1 MKSRIL
7 FQILTFSTLAIPC
20 HLQGSECD
28 GRFQDGVPE
37 YAQIPHYR
45 YPSPPSSY
53 HSALAWA
60 NVILGR
66 DSYGTRGTVIVR
78 KLELWEITGNSRKN
92 IAEKLLCEGCTDP
105 KDLPFGYLW
114 PISQW
119 TQDTSWAKENEGY
132 RFIITPEKYIEAPVY
147 QNPDM
152 IYHFWQANWPRPI
165 TKSGST
171 YATRA
176 EVLVTGN
183 AMINIGFDH
192 YKQIDSVDNKEGASS
207 KWVCADSEWQE
218 IIAGDFGSS
227 QPPIRGLIPPLTLIL
242 LKEKIT
248 KFNPPISRVK
258 SSDKRKNK
266 TIE

>member
-1 MKSRIL
+1 MKAIIL
-7 FQILTFSTLAIPC
+7 FQIFIFSTLVIPC
-20 HLQGSECD
+20 HLQGSECV
-28 GRFQDGVPE
+28 GRFQDGVPG

-45 YPSPPSSY
+45 YPYPPPISKIDYY

-66 DSYGTRGTVIVR
+66 DSYGTTGSVIVR
-78 KLELWEITGNSRKN
+78 KLELWEITGNSRKI

-132 RFIITPEKYIEAPVY
+132 KFIITAEKYIEAPVN

-152 IYHFWQANWPRPI
+152 IYHFWQANWPRPN
-165 TKSGST
+165 TNPGST
-171 YATRA
+171 YAARA

-192 YKQIDSVDNKEGASS
+192 YEQIGSGGNKEGASS
-207 KWVCADSEWQE
+207 KWVCADPGWQE
-218 IIAGDFGSS
+218 VIAGDFGSS
-227 QPPIRGLIPPLTLIL
+227 QPPIRGLIPPLTLML
-242 LKEKIT
+242 L
-248 KFNPPISRVK
+248 
-258 SSDKRKNK
+258 NK
-266 TIE
+266 